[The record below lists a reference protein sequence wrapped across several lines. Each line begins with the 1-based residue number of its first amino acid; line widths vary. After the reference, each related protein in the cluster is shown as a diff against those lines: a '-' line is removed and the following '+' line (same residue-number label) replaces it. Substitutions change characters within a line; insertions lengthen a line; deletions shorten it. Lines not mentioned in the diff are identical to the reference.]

1 MKNSFVLY
9 DSWSPMVR
17 VMSDQAA
24 GQLLKACYAFA
35 NGEEY
40 EITDETA
47 AVVFETVR
55 ETMASDRVK
64 YEEVCKKRRE
74 AALASK
80 SKQKDANAGKRSHM
94 HYESDS
100 ESDADA
106 DKREKS
112 IVDASRRPAHSNP
125 TVEEVREYCKS
136 RGNRVDP
143 QQFWSYYESQKWKK
157 KNGLPLTDWKAGVR
171 YWETTEK
178 KAAKKGFDYENQ
190 RQYSPEDYKAL
201 ERQLLRRT

>member
-17 VMSDQAA
+17 AMSDQAA

-64 YEEVCKKRRE
+64 YEEVCKKRRA

-112 IVDASRRPAHSNP
+112 IVDASRRPARSKP

-171 YWETTEK
+171 YWETTMK
-178 KAAKKGFDYENQ
+178 KEAKKGFDYENQ
-190 RQYSPEDYKAL
+190 RQYSLEEYNAL